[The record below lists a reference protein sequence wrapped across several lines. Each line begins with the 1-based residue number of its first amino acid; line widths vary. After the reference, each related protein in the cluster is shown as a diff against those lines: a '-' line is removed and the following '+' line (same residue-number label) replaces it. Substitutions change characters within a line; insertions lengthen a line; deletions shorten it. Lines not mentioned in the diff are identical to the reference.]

1 MKHLPTTSQMQQGS
15 TLLEA
20 LVALLLTSIIALG
33 GAFAVTKILQSQRQ
47 SKAQVQAVG
56 KLRELLQGGVTV
68 CDGTAR
74 TIDVNGQTLTITA
87 TCTDKTVTIGS
98 KSVTVKQPVLSVTNT
113 DLFGG
118 QVTVGE

>member
-56 KLRELLQGGVTV
+56 KLRELLQGGATV